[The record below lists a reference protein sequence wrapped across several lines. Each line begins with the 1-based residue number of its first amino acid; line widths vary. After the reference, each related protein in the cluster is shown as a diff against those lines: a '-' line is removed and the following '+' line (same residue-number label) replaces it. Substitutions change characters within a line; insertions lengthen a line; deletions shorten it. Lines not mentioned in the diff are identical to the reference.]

1 MTDGPITISYLP
13 AGNYTTDVI
22 VVDGNYI
29 NITATEMIV
38 VSNNIINNIT
48 DNMSTDEPTTESTTC
63 MGKLMKWSKW
73 MCDWTC

>member
-13 AGNYTTDVI
+13 TGNYTIDVI

-29 NITATEMIV
+29 NITTTEMIV
-38 VSNNIINNIT
+38 VFNDVTNNIT
-48 DNMSTDEPTTESTTC
+48 DNMSTDEPITELT